1 MRHAIFYVLVCLLSI
16 APAWAGDVAQLHLQL
31 SSLQTLQASFEQ
43 EVYDEEGALL
53 QQSRGEL
60 AVERP
65 NKLRWESREP
75 FHYLLVSDGETLW
88 RYDADLEQLNTE
100 AFSPELAQTP
110 ALIIGA
116 SIAELESRFEVAM
129 SKQGAQ
135 RDFTLTPRHPEMFTE
150 MTLRFHKG
158 KLVGMGMLDNLAQ
171 RTEIRLISP
180 RYNRPI
186 AADRFRFS
194 AADHAQ

>member
-65 NKLRWESREP
+65 NKLRCR
-75 FHYLLVSDGETLW
+75 
-88 RYDADLEQLNTE
+88 QK
-100 AFSPELAQTP
+100 
-110 ALIIGA
+110 
-116 SIAELESRFEVAM
+116 VAM
-129 SKQGAQ
+129 TTVRQMHSTT
-135 RDFTLTPRHPEMFTE
+135 RPCVLLPRAAA
-150 MTLRFHKG
+150 R
-158 KLVGMGMLDNLAQ
+158 Q
-171 RTEIRLISP
+171 SP
-180 RYNRPI
+180 RC
-186 AADRFRFS
+186 S
-194 AADHAQ
+194 ASCVLAITVPLA